1 MVDPAIAS
9 AQGRDGVLMA
19 TRVSVVEALIAFLV
33 TVLVLLVMEVTLGTV
48 FDQMAA
54 TFAATYIPGAD
65 MEVVGNILG
74 MFGQIHL
81 IAGIMVVMTAVWV
94 IRVVVMENEYDRG
107 LYR

>member
-1 MVDPAIAS
+1 
-9 AQGRDGVLMA
+9 MA